1 MMRKYREAKP
11 AVQAA
16 PAAAAAP
23 VEAATAPRAADEW
36 RLDAAAIERFS
47 QMFADACT
55 AAGEGVDKLGKAEA
69 GPVLSMS
76 GLPIEILLQIW
87 ALADVDGDDML
98 NAREYLLCCFL
109 VQRCVQKQEAPPPS
123 LPPPLLASVTAAL
136 APLQPQS
143 STSGGAGSSSASS
156 GKYAEQMQQLVDMGL
171 EDLAANEREL
181 ERNNGDLNATITALL
196 GPGAGR

>member
-1 MMRKYREAKP
+1 
-11 AVQAA
+11 
-16 PAAAAAP
+16 
-23 VEAATAPRAADEW
+23 
-36 RLDAAAIERFS
+36 
-47 QMFADACT
+47 
-55 AAGEGVDKLGKAEA
+55 
-69 GPVLSMS
+69 MS
-76 GLPIEILLQIW
+76 GLPTEVLLQIW

-98 NAREYLLCCFL
+98 NAPEYLLCCFL
-109 VQRCVQKQEAPPPS
+109 VQRCVQKQEPPPPS